1 MRSSS
6 NFIKS
11 NIVSCIAIA
20 ASVVAFLLQVI
31 GAFAFCGTTDV
42 GLNLRILEN
51 GMVIAGFVL
60 VVLSLAASLEELIR
74 TKAVKADN
82 TAAILALE
90 VACTMLIASLLFL
103 VVFAAWDLIVNL

>member
-20 ASVVAFLLQVI
+20 ASVVGFLLQVI

-74 TKAVKADN
+74 AKAVRRTTLPPSSRSRPPAR
-82 TAAILALE
+82 
-90 VACTMLIASLLFL
+90 CSLPRCCSSPFSRRG
-103 VVFAAWDLIVNL
+103 I

>member
-20 ASVVAFLLQVI
+20 ASVVGFLLQVI

-42 GLNLRILEN
+42 GLNLRIL
-51 GMVIAGFVL
+51 
-60 VVLSLAASLEELIR
+60 
-74 TKAVKADN
+74 
-82 TAAILALE
+82 
-90 VACTMLIASLLFL
+90 
-103 VVFAAWDLIVNL
+103 